1 MIDHGIL
8 RTSTWW
14 SFSVYFTRDALRSL
28 CWPVSRLTRVSFDD
42 GVFSIGW
49 WLGVRENDLCQLA
62 SGFQMNIQ
70 NNLSAFFIAFAAW
83 FWVSDSPVH
92 AEDRASFAAGLSSI
106 DQAQRTL
113 PVGIRLADNRRFGT
127 GSGWVA
133 AEIDLTPRGNSLSA
147 GQDYREVSRFAS
159 SASDQAMDSNSEVS
173 VLERSNEGQPKLN
186 SPIGSTSATPAP
198 NSSLPSTALV
208 GPSNGFAGSPSE
220 SFRADSNASA
230 SSSEFGASGAAQP
243 LSNMVAA
250 GQNFAPAGNPQVNN
264 LAGSATPIAD
274 WFRRFPP
281 FNLNTSVASS
291 ETASTVWQD
300 RVRSFFGTPSSEVAA
315 PSQATASSQANA
327 RRGWFSA
334 FMPNANTSRVTS
346 PPGSM
351 AVAAGDQAVDQSSV
365 SSAKPIDSVSPN
377 DRAASNLSPLFSL
390 FRGAGQDRYQANRSQ
405 LGSTVNNGIP
415 ANNVQGTANDPSLQ
429 AANAG
434 AQGQR
439 YAAYM
444 ADPTAKSGCWN
455 EFLDRWFGT
464 GYRTSSFRVPVTYF
478 RPVITT
484 DPTTGQQVVVQ
495 QPCTSF
501 VEQQQRSPI
510 RFFRSARPSQSI
522 PSSSILPSTNPLM
535 NPCPPGYMAA
545 MPSVIYPGVGYAAP
559 ANPATAMQQAGYVMT
574 PSGLQSVMVPV
585 GMTMW
590 NGQVVPA
597 SAVMGSPAA
606 SLSQGNAVLQQ
617 NRNGLAQTTL
627 YPSTTSQSAVNQRP
641 LTGADLAAG
650 QNASVDSPSDQTPM
664 PAPRLDAYRYAPA
677 PSTMDRETKAN
688 SSNNEERGS
697 VDTEGNPSPPD
708 QRQSYFSA
716 PMRIRPEGNR
726 GDNARWQLQNA
737 ADSTALIPGNSGMR
751 QSGAEWESAGDRRPV
766 SGDDRNDPQQVTP
779 SLEDLLRSENF
790 VSAEPIAAPRD
801 YRPSYSRIRQTGVRP
816 LGHTTTIQQDA
827 SLPSQPTVV
836 ITEKPSETQ
845 LTDLTAI
852 SIRLHQ
858 ERESS
863 SDSQISRPWIRQPNS
878 AR

>member
-1 MIDHGIL
+1 
-8 RTSTWW
+8 
-14 SFSVYFTRDALRSL
+14 
-28 CWPVSRLTRVSFDD
+28 
-42 GVFSIGW
+42 
-49 WLGVRENDLCQLA
+49 
-62 SGFQMNIQ
+62 MNIQ

-92 AEDRASFAAGLSSI
+92 AEDRGSFAAGLSSI

-133 AEIDLTPRGNSLSA
+133 AEIELTPRGNSLSA

-159 SASDQAMDSNSEVS
+159 SASDQAIDSNSEVS

-230 SSSEFGASGAAQP
+230 SSSEFGASGGAQP

-351 AVAAGDQAVDQSSV
+351 AVTAGDQAVDQSSV
-365 SSAKPIDSVSPN
+365 SSAKAADSVSPN
-377 DRAASNLSPLFSL
+377 DRAASNMNPLFSL
-390 FRGAGQDRYQANRSQ
+390 FRGSGQDRYQANRSQ
-405 LGSTVNNGIP
+405 LDSTVNNRIP
-415 ANNVQGTANDPSLQ
+415 ANSVQGTVTDPNLQ

-535 NPCPPGYMAA
+535 NPCPPGYVAA
-545 MPSVIYPGVGYAAP
+545 MPSVIYPGVGYAAS

-574 PSGLQSVMVPV
+574 PSGPQAVLLPV

-590 NGQVVPA
+590 NGQMVPA
-597 SAVMGSPAA
+597 SAVMASPAA
-606 SLSQGNAVLQQ
+606 TLSQGNPVLQQ
-617 NRNGLAQTTL
+617 SGNGLSQTTL
-627 YPSTTSQSAVNQRP
+627 YPSTASQSAVNQKP
-641 LTGADLAAG
+641 LTGADLTAG

-677 PSTMDRETKAN
+677 PSTMDRESKAN
-688 SSNNEERGS
+688 SPNDQDRGS
-697 VDTEGNPSPPD
+697 VGTEGDPSRLE

-716 PMRIRPEGNR
+716 PMRIRPEGNPV
-726 GDNARWQLQNA
+726 DDARWRLQNA
-737 ADSTALIPGNSGMR
+737 ADSTALLPGKSGVR
-751 QSGAEWESAGDRRPV
+751 QSGAEWESAGDRRSV

-779 SLEDLLRSENF
+779 SLEELLRSENF

>member
-1 MIDHGIL
+1 
-8 RTSTWW
+8 
-14 SFSVYFTRDALRSL
+14 
-28 CWPVSRLTRVSFDD
+28 
-42 GVFSIGW
+42 
-49 WLGVRENDLCQLA
+49 
-62 SGFQMNIQ
+62 MNIQ
-70 NNLSAFFIAFAAW
+70 NNLSAVFIAFAAW

-92 AEDRASFAAGLSSI
+92 AEDRASFATGLSSI
-106 DQAQRTL
+106 DQAQRNL
-113 PVGIRLADNRRFGT
+113 PLGIRLADNRRFGK
-127 GSGWVA
+127 GWVA
-133 AEIDLTPRGNSLSA
+133 AEIELTPRGNSVSA

-159 SASDQAMDSNSEVS
+159 SASDQAMDSSSEVS
-173 VLERSNEGQPKLN
+173 VLERSNEGQTKLN
-186 SPIGSTSATPAP
+186 SPIGSTSARPAP

-208 GPSNGFAGSPSE
+208 GPSNGFARSPSD
-220 SFRADSNASA
+220 SFPADSIASV
-230 SSSEFGASGAAQP
+230 SSSGLGASGAVQP
-243 LSNMVAA
+243 LSNMAAA

-264 LAGSATPIAD
+264 LAVSATPIAD

-281 FNLNTSVASS
+281 FNLNASVASS

-334 FMPNANTSRVTS
+334 FMPNANTSRVSS
-346 PPGSM
+346 PPRSM
-351 AVAAGDQAVDQSSV
+351 AVTVGDQAVDQPSV
-365 SSAKPIDSVSPN
+365 LSTNAADSVSPN
-377 DRAASNLSPLFSL
+377 DRAASNMNPLFSL

-405 LGSTVNNGIP
+405 FGSTVNNGIP
-415 ANNVQGTANDPSLQ
+415 ANSVQGTVTDPSLQ

-439 YAAYM
+439 YAAYI
-444 ADPTAKSGCWN
+444 ADPTAKPGCWN

-510 RFFRSARPSQSI
+510 RFFRSARPSTSL
-522 PSSSILPSTNPLM
+522 PSTSILPSTNPLM
-535 NPCPPGYMAA
+535 NPCPPGYIAA
-545 MPSVIYPGVGYAAP
+545 MPSVIYPGVGYAAS

-574 PSGLQSVMVPV
+574 PSGLQSVMLPV

-597 SAVMGSPAA
+597 SAVMASPAA
-606 SLSQGNAVLQQ
+606 TLSQGNPVLQQ
-617 NRNGLAQTTL
+617 SINGLSQTTL

-641 LTGADLAAG
+641 LTGADLTAG

-677 PSTMDRETKAN
+677 PSTMDRESKAN
-688 SSNNEERGS
+688 SSNDQDRGS
-697 VDTEGNPSPPD
+697 VGTEGDPSQPE

-716 PMRIRPEGNR
+716 PMRIRPEENR
-726 GDNARWQLQNA
+726 VNDARWRLQNA
-737 ADSTALIPGNSGMR
+737 ADSTALLPGNSGMR
-751 QSGAEWESAGDRRPV
+751 QSGAEWESAGDRRPG

-779 SLEDLLRSENF
+779 SLEELLRSENF
-790 VSAEPIAAPRD
+790 VNAEPIAAPRD

-816 LGHTTTIQQDA
+816 LGHTTTNQQDA
-827 SLPSQPTVV
+827 SPPSQPTAV

-852 SIRLHQ
+852 STRLHH
-858 ERESS
+858 ERERS